1 MKRITSFLLA
11 IVLFAGLVLTAA
23 PTAHAASEMTVSDAL
38 VEILKNEEGF
48 SAKPY
53 WDYGQ
58 YTVGYG
64 TRCPDDM
71 LEEYKTN
78 GISKEDAE
86 VLLRNYLAG
95 TESTINKK
103 FIDKYGLTLS
113 QNQFDALITFSYN
126 CGTGW
131 INKTGDV
138 FFNAVKNGATGSEL
152 INAFTLWCSAG
163 GQILPGLVRRR
174 LCEANMYLNNTYSN
188 TKPSNYGFVYY
199 NANGGSV
206 SYRIQGYNA
215 ADNVAPAY
223 TPTYSGHTFQ
233 GWYTEKTGGSK
244 VTVLTAELSGDTLYA
259 RWDGDSTQQ
268 ETTTTP
274 AAGVSVKV
282 TATDVNLRKGPGT
295 NYGIVGMADKGDVMV
310 ITETA
315 SGSGYEWGKAGEKW
329 IALKFTDYATAVKE
343 QEKTPEETKPEETKP
358 EESKPEETKP
368 EETKPEETKPEETKP
383 EETKP
388 QETTPEETKVTG
400 TIKANGGLALRK
412 GPGTGYER
420 IKYLANGSKVT
431 ILEQKKAGSMTWG
444 RISEGWI
451 SMTYVVLDK
460 TESKP
465 EATEPTAPETTEPT
479 KPEATEPEATEP
491 AAAQLTGTI
500 KAGGGLALRKG
511 PGLGYARIKYIP
523 NGTKVTILEQKKADN
538 MTWGKISE
546 GWISMNY
553 VVLDQAETKPEATEP
568 ETTEPTKSEATEPE
582 TTAPTESK
590 GEQTTITGTVK
601 ADGGLAVRGGAGTN
615 YAVKKYIYNGSKVT
629 VTEVKDVNGTKWGKV
644 SEGWICMDYVVSD
657 SQQSTSNGDSKTVIA
672 DCLRVRKTPST
683 SAAIVGYYYQ
693 NAKVEILETQ
703 AVDGTTWGRTAK
715 GWISMDYVK

>member
-1 MKRITSFLLA
+1 MKRITSLLLA

-23 PTAHAASEMTVSDAL
+23 PTVHAASEMTVSDAL

-71 LEEYKTN
+71 LEEYKNN

-188 TKPSNYGFVYY
+188 TKPNNYGFVYY

-223 TPTYSGHTFQ
+223 TPVYAGHTFQ
-233 GWYTEKTGGSK
+233 GWYTEKTGGTK
-244 VTVLTAELSGDTLYA
+244 VTTLTAELSGDTLYA
-259 RWDGDSTQQ
+259 RWDGGSTEQ
-268 ETTTTP
+268 ETTTP
-274 AAGVSVKV
+274 AAGVSITV

-295 NYGIVGMADKGDVMV
+295 NYGIVGTANKGDTMV

-329 IALKFTDYATAVKE
+329 IALKFTNYATAVKE
-343 QEKTPEETKPEETKP
+343 QDKTPEETKPEET
-358 EESKPEETKP
+358 
-368 EETKPEETKPEETKP
+368 
-383 EETKP
+383 
-388 QETTPEETKVTG
+388 TTPETTVPETTVPETTVPETTAPEATEPEATTVTG

-420 IKYLANGSKVT
+420 IRYLPNGSKVT
-431 ILEQKKAGSMTWG
+431 VLEQKKAGSMTWG

-460 TESKP
+460 TETKP
-465 EATEPTAPETTEPT
+465 ETTTPETTEPT
-479 KPEATEPEATEP
+479 VPETTAPEATEP
-491 AAAQLTGTI
+491 AATTVTGTI
-500 KAGGGLALRKG
+500 KASGGLALRKG
-511 PGLGYARIKYIP
+511 PGFGYARIRYIA

-553 VVLDQAETKPEATEP
+553 VVLDKAEAKP
-568 ETTEPTKSEATEPE
+568 ETTTPETTVPENTVPE
-582 TTAPTESK
+582 TTAPAESE
-590 GEQTTITGTVK
+590 GEKTTLTGTVK
-601 ADGGLAVRGGAGTN
+601 VSDGLSVRKGAGTN
-615 YAVKKYIYNGSKVT
+615 HAVKKYLYNGTKVT
-629 VTEVKDVNGTKWGKV
+629 ITEVKEVNGTKWGNMG
-644 SEGWICMDYVVSD
+644 EGWISLDYVVLD
-657 SQQSTSNGDSKTVIA
+657 GQQSTSNADTKTVIA
-672 DCLRVRKTPST
+672 DCLRVRQTPST
-683 SAAIVGYYYQ
+683 SATIVGYYYQ
-693 NAKVEILETQ
+693 NAKVQILETQ
-703 AVDGTTWGRTAK
+703 VVDGTTWGKTSK

>member
-1 MKRITSFLLA
+1 MKRITSLLLA

-23 PTAHAASEMTVSDAL
+23 PTAHAASELTVSDAL
-38 VEILKNEEGF
+38 VEILKKEEGF

-71 LEEYKTN
+71 LEEYKNN
-78 GISKEDAE
+78 GISEEDAE

-95 TESTINKK
+95 TESVINKK
-103 FIDKYGLTLS
+103 FIDKYGLTLT
-113 QNQFDALITFSYN
+113 QNQFDALITFTYN
-126 CGTGW
+126 CGSGW
-131 INKTGDV
+131 IYKTGDV

-223 TPTYSGHTFQ
+223 TPVYAGHTFQ
-233 GWYTEKTGGSK
+233 GWYTEKTGGTK
-244 VTVLTAELSGDTLYA
+244 VTTLTAELSGDTLYA
-259 RWDGDSTQQ
+259 RWDGGSTEQ
-268 ETTTTP
+268 ETTTPT
-274 AAGVSVKV
+274 AGVTVKV

-295 NYGIVGMADKGDVMV
+295 NYGIVGTANKGDEMV

-315 SGSGYEWGKAGEKW
+315 SGSGYEWGKAGQKW
-329 IALKFTDYATAVKE
+329 IALKFTNYSTAVKE
-343 QEKTPEETKPEETKP
+343 QEKTPEETKPEET
-358 EESKPEETKP
+358 
-368 EETKPEETKPEETKP
+368 
-383 EETKP
+383 
-388 QETTPEETKVTG
+388 TTPETTVPETTVPETTVPETTVPETTVPETTAPEATEPAATAVTG

-412 GPGTGYER
+412 GPGTGYAR
-420 IKYLANGSKVT
+420 IKYLPNGSKVT

-444 RISEGWI
+444 RVSEGWI

-460 TESKP
+460 AETKPETKP
-465 EATEPTAPETTEPT
+465 EATEPTVPETTV
-479 KPEATEPEATEP
+479 PETTAPEATEP
-491 AAAQLTGTI
+491 AATQLTGKI
-500 KAGGGLALRKG
+500 KASGGLALRKG
-511 PGLGYARIKYIP
+511 PGFGYARIKYIA

-538 MTWGKISE
+538 MTWGRISE

-553 VVLDQAETKPEATEP
+553 VVLDKAETKPEATTP
-568 ETTEPTKSEATEPE
+568 ETTVPETTVPE

-590 GEQTTITGTVK
+590 GEQTSITGTVK
-601 ADGGLAVRGGAGTN
+601 ADGGLAVRGGAGTT

-657 SQQSTSNGDSKTVIA
+657 GQQSTENADTKTVIA

-683 SAAIVGYYYQ
+683 SATIVGYYYQ
-693 NAKVEILETQ
+693 NAKVQILETQ
-703 AVDGTTWGRTAK
+703 VVDGTTWGRTSK